1 MENKRIAGISIILGG
16 LVITSALVW
25 GLVIIGT
32 SAILKGTECY
42 GEIQN
47 ILVGG
52 VVMHIFMIG
61 GITPLIIK
69 QAKKTD
75 E

>member
-1 MENKRIAGISIILGG
+1 MENKKIAGITIILGG

-32 SAILKGTECY
+32 SAALKGTECY
-42 GEIQN
+42 SEIQN

-52 VVMHIFMIG
+52 VLIHIIMIG

-69 QAKKTD
+69 QVKKT
-75 E
+75 EQ